1 MSEAKKDQ
9 QGSAKTVM
17 KADRIVINQTAQRI
31 GVAGKDQSTDDMF
44 VLPPFGRLPITTELE
59 GQFNFELWQHRQLI
73 EIKDAPRPGKRVN
86 RRSEILRRAAFAAAL
101 VIAVALP
108 AALIFWIPA
117 DWLGDGTDGLP
128 RFLKAAQF
136 ALIAVF
142 ASLPPLLYFGRDRE
156 KLETLREQFLRDVL
170 KLDASL
176 ATIAEARALHWGRI
190 GEAFGRPSDDECEV
204 EGEMKCTGE
213 ARWPVMAAT
222 LIITLGWVLTL
233 LPDGVGAGGQEAEA
247 QSLVSSLTQGN
258 HAVNF
263 GFMGAYFFSL
273 NMLLRRYLRADLR
286 PKAYTHAAVRIVTVI
301 VLAWFLGV
309 IPGLKDDLLLLPLAF
324 VVGIVPET
332 AFAIFSEFVRGRKWL
347 KPHLESLQERQP
359 LTELQGINLYD
370 KARLFEEGIE
380 NVQNLVHQE
389 LTETML
395 NTRIPASRLVDWIDQ
410 GILSLHLG
418 KDTHADASRNN
429 VEVYDRR
436 VLSECGI
443 LTATDLILAHKRAKK
458 RDEEAGRNLEDGETG
473 KLMGVLGT
481 KRDVKRLQV
490 ILDALSDDE
499 LLEEVTNWRWLTGPQ
514 LPVLSPQQFDKQR
527 MRRSYWKD

>member
-1 MSEAKKDQ
+1 MSDAKKDQ
-9 QGSAKTVM
+9 KGGTKAVV

-44 VLPPFGRLPITTELE
+44 VLPPFGRLPITTKLE
-59 GQFNFELWQHRQLI
+59 GEFNFELWSSRQLI

-86 RRSEILRRAAFAAAL
+86 RQSEILRTVAFVAAL
-101 VIAVALP
+101 LIAVALP
-108 AALIFWIPA
+108 AVLIFWILAGRP
-117 DWLGDGTDGLP
+117 GDGAVLLEAV
-128 RFLKAAQF
+128 RFV
-136 ALIAVF
+136 LIAVF

-156 KLETLREQFLRDVL
+156 RLETLREQFLRDVL

-176 ATIAEARALHWGRI
+176 ATIAEARALHWRRI

-213 ARWPVMAAT
+213 ARWPILAAT

-233 LPDGVGAGGQEAEA
+233 LPDGVGAGGQEAAA
-247 QSLVSSLTQGN
+247 QGLFSSLIPGY

-286 PKAYTHAAVRIVTVI
+286 PKTYTHAAVRIVTVI

-309 IPGLKDDLLLLPLAF
+309 VPGLKGNLRLALAF

-332 AFAIFSEFVRGRKWL
+332 AFAIFSEFLRGRKWL
-347 KPHLESLQERQP
+347 KSRLESLQESQP

-389 LTETML
+389 LTETVL
-395 NTRIPASRLVDWIDQ
+395 NTRIPVSRLVDWVDQ
-410 GILSLHLG
+410 GILYLHLG
-418 KDTHADASRNN
+418 KDTHADPSRKGA
-429 VEVYDRR
+429 EVLDRR

-443 LTATDLILAHKRAKK
+443 ITATDLILAYRSARK
-458 RDEEAGRNLEDGETG
+458 RDDEAGRSPEDGETG

-490 ILDALSDDE
+490 VLDALSDDE
-499 LLEEVTNWRWLTGPQ
+499 LLEEVRNWRWLTGPQ